1 MFRLRQLSYHHSAQ
15 SADGPVRGIEVSD
28 LEIPATGV
36 TAIIGPSGSGKTTLL
51 SVLAGFLRPDI
62 APDGGALE
70 FDGQPMTAEGHPPG
84 RVAFV
89 FQSSLLLGAA
99 TGLTNALQGHV
110 AARAAD
116 PDRRLDPAEMRHL
129 LRRLGL
135 SDTGKSLIARRARQ
149 LSGGEAQR
157 VAILRALL
165 TDPQAILCDEP
176 TSSLDSANADAALGA
191 LRDWAE
197 RRQRPV
203 VWVTHNLQQA
213 AAYADHHV
221 FVAGG
226 RIVPAP
232 AEVTEA
238 LASSDTGLRLAAL
251 QAMTDALSPPPR
263 AAEDAGAVPDTAED
277 PGPGTYA
284 HWIAAALS
292 ADGATAEALE
302 RDRAAGLAPARERHW
317 LAALSPGLPEP
328 PPRITR
334 LLGRVVAYSRHA
346 LMLILLVLMA
356 QIFAAGFFGAL
367 AQRYSRE
374 RLEDPSVARIV
385 FEHVVGSSSLSGREP
400 DPLYPGRGMTA
411 VLEAL
416 EGALRAEGLDTSR
429 AFVFGRRTIPNSAL
443 RFPDASD
450 ACQGWQGFETV
461 ALDRADPLLGQ
472 TVLRPE
478 TPGLSGDIGAVL
490 APSADAPRNA
500 LLDGRIVDLLRDRC
514 GLPEGPI
521 LADWA
526 AGQAGTLEPVRLRI
540 AGAIAEP
547 PPLYPV
553 SADLLVFEEDYQ
565 FAANL
570 QDGAAPDPF
579 RIATAYF
586 PIDGFDA
593 ARGAIDGLGYRIRDD
608 SAAAV
613 ETLRRVARAAREVP
627 RAVMI
632 LNATGCVVVLILVIG
647 NILELNKRVFALFQA
662 HGFRL
667 RDILAVLALH
677 LAPALAYAVVLLG
690 LALLLLWPLLIR
702 ALPADLGNLALLRN
716 AAFLETLAIAILAM
730 AATTLVVVTLWWHQT
745 RARLT
750 RYLQE

>member
-1 MFRLRQLSYHHSAQ
+1 MFTLRALSYHHAAPTQ
-15 SADGPVRGIEVSD
+15 GGPVPGIEVD
-28 LEIPATGV
+28 AVDIPRTGV

-51 SVLAGFLRPDI
+51 SVLSGFLTPRLGP
-62 APDGGALE
+62 GGVLN
-70 FDGQPMTAEGHPPG
+70 FDGQPMTASGHPPG

-110 AARAAD
+110 AARRHD
-116 PDRRLDPAEMRHL
+116 PTRRLDPAEMRRL
-129 LRRLGL
+129 LHRLGL
-135 SDTGKSLIARRARQ
+135 SDTGKSLVARRARH

-176 TSSLDSANADAALGA
+176 TSSLDTANAQAALDA
-191 LRDWAE
+191 LRDWAS

-203 VWVTHNLQQA
+203 IWVTHNLEQA
-213 AAYADHHV
+213 ADYADHFV

-226 RIVPAP
+226 RIIPAP
-232 AEVTEA
+232 HEVTQA
-238 LASSDTGLRLAAL
+238 LAAPDRAMRLAAL
-251 QAMTDALSPPPR
+251 QAMNGALARPATASALSVTGPEPPASP
-263 AAEDAGAVPDTAED
+263 VPADYTR
-277 PGPGTYA
+277 
-284 HWIAAALS
+284 WIAAALS

-302 RDRAAGLAPARERHW
+302 RDRPAMLVPGHERRW
-317 LAALSPGLPEP
+317 LAALSPALARGPT
-328 PPRITR
+328 RAGR
-334 LLGRVVAYSRHA
+334 LLGRVAAYSRFA
-346 LMLILLVLMA
+346 LVLILLVLTT
-356 QIFAAGFFGAL
+356 QILAASFFGAL

-385 FEHVVGSSSLSGREP
+385 FEHVVGDTRLRGREAP
-400 DPLYPGRGMTA
+400 PLYPGAGLAEVDNALSAAIADGGMDAT
-411 VLEAL
+411 
-416 EGALRAEGLDTSR
+416 RAM
-429 AFVFGRRTIPNSAL
+429 VFGRRTIPGSAL
-443 RFPDASD
+443 RFPGAAE

-461 ALDRADPLLGQ
+461 ALSRDDPLLGQ
-472 TVLRPE
+472 TVLRE
-478 TPGLSGDIGAVL
+478 G
-490 APSADAPRNA
+490 DAPLVGSVQDLPGDTRTA
-500 LLDGRIVDLLRDRC
+500 LLDARIVDLLRSRC
-514 GLPEGPI
+514 GLPADAPI
-521 LADWA
+521 RADWA
-526 AGQAGTLEPVRLRI
+526 AGQAGTLDPVPLLI
-540 AGAIAEP
+540 AGAITEP

-553 SADLLVFEEDYQ
+553 SADLIVFEDDFQ

-586 PIDGFDA
+586 PIDGFNI
-593 ARGAIDGLGYRIRDD
+593 AREVIGDLGYRIRDD

-613 ETLRRVARAAREVP
+613 DTLRRVARAARDVP

-647 NILELNKRVFALFQA
+647 NLLELNKRVFALFQA

-667 RDILAVLALH
+667 RDILAVLTLH
-677 LAPALAYAVVLLG
+677 LAPALVYALGLLG
-690 LALLLLWPLLIR
+690 LGVLLAWPAVNR
-702 ALPADLGNLALLRN
+702 ALPRDLGNLALLRN
-716 AAFLETLAIAILAM
+716 AAFLDTVIIAILAM
-730 AATTLVVVTLWWHQT
+730 AATTFVVVSIWWHQT

>member
-1 MFRLRQLSYHHSAQ
+1 MFTLRRLHYHHA
-15 SADGPVRGIEVSD
+15 ARIPGGPVRGIEVGALD
-28 LEIPATGV
+28 IPDTGV

-51 SVLAGFLRPDI
+51 SVLSGFLTPELG
-62 APDGGALE
+62 PDGMLAFGGA
-70 FDGQPMTAEGHPPG
+70 PMGAEGHPPG

-116 PDRRLDPAEMRHL
+116 PERRLDPAEMRQL
-129 LRRLGL
+129 LHRLGL

-157 VAILRALL
+157 MAILRALL

-176 TSSLDSANADAALGA
+176 TSSLDAANADAALGA

-203 VWVTHNLQQA
+203 IWVTHNLDQS
-213 AAYADHHV
+213 AAYADHFV

-226 RIVPAP
+226 RIVTAP
-232 AEVTEA
+232 DEVRQALDAPDRGLRLAGLQAMTEA
-238 LASSDTGLRLAAL
+238 LA
-251 QAMTDALSPPPR
+251 PPR
-263 AAEDAGAVPDTAED
+263 AEPAALAETDTPEGPTPGA
-277 PGPGTYA
+277 YA
-284 HWIAAALS
+284 RWIATALS

-302 RDRAAGLAPARERHW
+302 GDRAAALAPSGERRW
-317 LAALSPGLPEP
+317 LAALAPGLPAGLGLV
-328 PPRITR
+328 PRM
-334 LLGRVVAYSRHA
+334 LGRAAAYSRHA
-346 LMLILLVLMA
+346 LVLILLVLTA

-385 FEHVVGSSSLSGREP
+385 LEHVIGDGRLRGREAE
-400 DPLYPGRGMTA
+400 PLYPGAGLTQ
-411 VLEAL
+411 VET
-416 EGALRAEGLDTSR
+416 ALRESLAARGLETDR
-429 AFVFGRRTIPNSAL
+429 AAIFGRRTIASSAL
-443 RFPDASD
+443 RFPEATE
-450 ACQGWQGFETV
+450 ACAGWQGFETV
-461 ALDRADPLLGQ
+461 ALSRADPLLGQ
-472 TVLRPE
+472 TVLR
-478 TPGLSGDIGAVL
+478 GGDPVL
-490 APSADAPRNA
+490 AESLDEVMQAPERVA

-514 GLPEGPI
+514 GLPPDRPI
-521 LADWA
+521 RAEWA
-526 AGQAGTLEPVRLRI
+526 AGQAGTLEPVALTI

-593 ARGAIDGLGYRIRDD
+593 ARAAIDGLGYRIRDD

-613 ETLRRVARAAREVP
+613 ETLRRIARAANEVP

-677 LAPALAYAVVLLG
+677 LAPALAYALVALALG
-690 LALLLLWPLLIR
+690 LLLVWPALAR
-702 ALPADLGNLALLRN
+702 VLPQDLGNLALLRN
-716 AAFLETLAIAILAM
+716 AAFLETLAIAIVAM
-730 AATTLVVVTLWWHQT
+730 AATTFVVVTLWWRQT